1 MTTPYIDFAFEDLFY
16 AVVFVHGP
24 HSTDMS
30 LTGADGNALENS
42 TLYSLPAGTY
52 DLQLSYDGAQS
63 AFIQLQDSSGDWRK
77 LSQVDAGSN
86 RRNRRGQ
93 LEQVSLPKGGRFTT
107 KTSPPQ
113 PDGAAGVATVRVIRT
128 PSKN

>member
-1 MTTPYIDFAFEDLFY
+1 MTTPNIDFAFDDLFY

-30 LTGADGNALENS
+30 LTGADGNALNGS
-42 TLYSLPAGTY
+42 TLHRLPAGTY

-63 AFIQLQDSSGDWRK
+63 AFMQLQDSSGSWRR
-77 LSQVDAGSN
+77 LSQVDAGDN
-86 RRNRRGQ
+86 RRNRRGK
-93 LEQVSLPKGGRFTT
+93 LEQISLPKGGKFTV
-107 KTSPPQ
+107 KAYPPQ
-113 PDGAAGVATVRVIRT
+113 PSGSEGVATVRVIRT

>member
-1 MTTPYIDFAFEDLFY
+1 MTTPNVDFSFEDLVF

-30 LTGADGNALENS
+30 LTGPDGNPLKNS

-63 AFIQLQDSSGDWRK
+63 AFMQLRDSSGRWRR
-77 LSQVDAGSN
+77 LSQVDAGDE
-86 RRNRRGQ
+86 RRNRRGK
-93 LEQVSLPKGGRFTT
+93 LEQISLPKGGQFAV

-113 PDGAAGVATVRVIRT
+113 PNGADGVATVRVIRT